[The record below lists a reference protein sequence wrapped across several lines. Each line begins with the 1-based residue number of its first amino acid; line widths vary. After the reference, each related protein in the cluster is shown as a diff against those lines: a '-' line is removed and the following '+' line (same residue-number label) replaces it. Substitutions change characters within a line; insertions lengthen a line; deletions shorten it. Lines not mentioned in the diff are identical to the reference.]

1 MYILQGEDLPIEFQ
15 YYLTDKT
22 GVNFPDNKN
31 IIGYFNDHGF
41 GIVGFKNYYKNTDIE
56 IICAAQGSWLN
67 KALLKHV
74 FTYIFSTLNCKRL
87 TARIANKN
95 KKSINLVTRLE
106 FVKEG
111 ELRGLDTGLYSLLRE
126 QCKWVHH

>member
-1 MYILQGEDLPIEFQ
+1 MDILQDDDLPVEYKLWLIDQ
-15 YYLTDKT
+15 T
-22 GVNFPDNKN
+22 GVNFPNNNN
-31 IIGYFNDHGF
+31 IIGYFSHKGF
-41 GIVGFKNYYKNTDIE
+41 GIVGFKNYYKNTDVE

-67 KALLKHV
+67 KALLKHM

-95 KKSINLVTRLE
+95 IKSINLVTRLG

-111 ELRGLDTGLYSLLRE
+111 ELRGFDSSIYSLLRE
-126 QCKWVHH
+126 ECTWV